1 MMGSDRDRGLSSVV
15 GVVLLL
21 GITIIGTGVV
31 VGLGSQAF
39 ADAERGA
46 TVSQAGHSLTQFD
59 SKAAIVALGESSSQR
74 VDLGPRAT
82 ASSSPTGTR
91 GGSGSSTTTRPA
103 PATTRRCTTPRWGR

>member
-1 MMGSDRDRGLSSVV
+1 MGSESDRGLSSVV

-59 SKAAIVALGESSSQR
+59 SKAAIVALGR
-74 VDLGPRAT
+74 VAPSASIWAPQAT
-82 ASSSPTGTR
+82 ASSSPTQTR
-91 GGSGSSTTTRPA
+91 GGSGSSTTTRLA
-103 PATTRRCTTPRWGR
+103 PATTRRSTTPPSGR